1 MKTTCTKRYNDIP
14 FAHRQPNHKGHCR
27 FVHGH
32 NWGFEF
38 EFSAQEK
45 DDCGFV
51 VDFGGLKALKETIDD
66 QFDHRLVLNL
76 DDPLLAPLNAAQ
88 ELTGSSVKAV
98 KDCSCEGLAEYM
110 LELASALVSV
120 ITKGRV
126 QVDRCTCYE
135 DSKNSATAY
144 STKKE

>member
-1 MKTTCTKRYNDIP
+1 MRTTCTKRYNDIP

-38 EFSAQEK
+38 EFSAEEK
-45 DDCGFV
+45 DGCGFV
-51 VDFGGLKALKETIDD
+51 VDFGGLKALKEDLGSLL
-66 QFDHRLVLNL
+66 DHKLVLNA
-76 DDPLLAPLNAAQ
+76 DDPLFGQLDAAQ
-88 ELTGSSVKAV
+88 ALTGDRAV
-98 KDCSCEGLAEYM
+98 AVADCSCEGLAEM
-110 LELASALVSV
+110 ALDRADRLVSV

-126 QVDRCTCYE
+126 RVVRCTCFE

-144 STKKE
+144 GNYAG